1 MARYSKTAVTDYM
14 AMPVSE
20 LAEWMSIIGAE
31 IKKDNKEMAKKT
43 QGR

>member
-1 MARYSKTAVTDYM
+1 MARYSKTPVTDYM

-31 IKKDNKEMAKKT
+31 IKRENKETAEET

>member
-1 MARYSKTAVTDYM
+1 MARYSKTPVTDYM
-14 AMPVSE
+14 AMPARE

-31 IKKDNKEMAKKT
+31 IKKENKEIAQKT

>member
-1 MARYSKTAVTDYM
+1 MARYSKTPVTDYM

-31 IKKDNKEMAKKT
+31 IKRENKETARKP

>member
-1 MARYSKTAVTDYM
+1 MARYSKTPVTDYM

-31 IKKDNKEMAKKT
+31 IKKENKEIAQKT